1 MPKELGRRLGHDVVL
16 IASIGV
22 VAACGLIYEYLLAH
36 YAGRILGVLEPTLY
50 AMIGLM
56 ITAMGLGA
64 FAAQWVKS
72 LFRGFAWLELIIG
85 VLGATSVLVLS
96 AAVALTYLLPDA
108 IRTTYA
114 LDESLVMDGGIVAAL
129 YTTSRVLPFVLG
141 GLIGFLV
148 GMEIPLIARIR
159 EHIHRQRLEH
169 NLGTMYGADYV
180 GAGMGAVVW
189 IVVCLKIPI
198 VYAAV
203 GTAAMNAMVGIGFL
217 LVYRRNIGG
226 SLALWLGHG
235 LLVVLLVVMALY
247 GTRWITDMTNMLFA
261 DRVVYQLQTPHQNLV
276 ITKRHISRRK
286 PDILSLYIN
295 GRLQF
300 ASNDERIYH
309 SYLTTPAMLAAV
321 KRESVLVL
329 GGGDGMAAR
338 DLLRWPEVRQVTL
351 VDLDDLMLSL
361 FRGRDANA
369 PNWLSQALVARNE
382 NALNDPRVQL
392 VVGDA
397 FIEVDRLIDAQA
409 HYDVIVVDLPD
420 PSHPDLNRL
429 YTDYFYARLKQLLSP
444 DGALVVQS
452 TSPYHAKSAY
462 LSVGKS
468 LAAAGF
474 KVEGYHANVPSFGEW
489 GWQIGVPQ
497 GAPASERIQRRNR
510 AGDPDGFVGKPQL
523 TAAFVFPRGYF
534 DALGDV
540 KVNRLGTHTLYDYH
554 EAAWR
559 SGYGIYYADDAR
571 SKALGD

>member
-1 MPKELGRRLGHDVVL
+1 MPKALGRRLGHDVVL
-16 IASIGV
+16 IASIGI

-36 YAGRILGVLEPTLY
+36 YAGRILGVLEPTIY

-96 AAVALTYLLPDA
+96 ASVALTYLLPDA

-114 LDESLVMDGGIVAAL
+114 LDDGLVMDGGVVAAL
-129 YTTSRVLPFVLG
+129 HTTSRVLPFVLG

-159 EHIHRQRLEH
+159 EHVHRQRLEH

-180 GAGMGAVVW
+180 GAGIGAAIW
-189 IVVCLKIPI
+189 ILVCLKIPI

-217 LVYRRNIGG
+217 LVYRRDIG
-226 SLALWLGHG
+226 SSPALWLGHG
-235 LLVVLLVVMALY
+235 LLIGLLVVMALY

-261 DRVVYQLQTPHQNLV
+261 DRVVYQLQTPYQNVV

-309 SYLTTPAMLAAV
+309 SYLTTPAMLAAF

-351 VDLDDLMLSL
+351 VDLDGLMLAL
-361 FRGRDANA
+361 FRGLDANA
-369 PNWLSQALVARNE
+369 PGWLSRALVTRNK
-382 NALNDPRVQL
+382 NALNDPRVQRI
-392 VVGDA
+392 VADA

-409 HYDVIVVDLPD
+409 QYDVIVVDLPD

-452 TSPYHAKSAY
+452 TSPYHAKFAY

-497 GAPASERIQRRNR
+497 GLPASERIQQRDR
-510 AGDPDGFVGKPQL
+510 AEDPDGFVGKPQL

-534 DALGDV
+534 DALSDV

-559 SGYGIYYADDAR
+559 RGYGVYYAE
-571 SKALGD
+571 SKELGD